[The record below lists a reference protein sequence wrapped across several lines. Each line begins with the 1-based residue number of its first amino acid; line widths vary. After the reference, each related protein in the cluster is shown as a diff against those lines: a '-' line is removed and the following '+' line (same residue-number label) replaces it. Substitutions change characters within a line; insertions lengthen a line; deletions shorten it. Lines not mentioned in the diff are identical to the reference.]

1 MTRRRYP
8 GDGLGP
14 TSASV
19 PRNRYIVCWKDP
31 AQPEKGTVWFWCS
44 PELVSHAQLSSDDG
58 IPFRCLSYR
67 PALLKARGINWT
79 ATWDDGTTFTFKASP
94 QITKPL
100 MAQLAQRWTVSPATL
115 QRDKGRPFDLVTL
128 LEHGHSH
135 VYLVRLLTFDP
146 TADGRAIV
154 AWIAR
159 VSQDL
164 LREDLKDYMSLPPA
178 QQCQCRYSREPLIP
192 LSALK

>member
-1 MTRRRYP
+1 
-8 GDGLGP
+8 
-14 TSASV
+14 
-19 PRNRYIVCWKDP
+19 
-31 AQPEKGTVWFWCS
+31 
-44 PELVSHAQLSSDDG
+44 
-58 IPFRCLSYR
+58 
-67 PALLKARGINWT
+67 
-79 ATWDDGTTFTFKASP
+79 
-94 QITKPL
+94 

-135 VYLVRLLTFDP
+135 VYLVRLLTFVP
-146 TADGRAIV
+146 TGDGRAIV

-164 LREDLKDYMSLPPA
+164 LREDLKDYMSLPPV

>member
-8 GDGLGP
+8 GEGLGA
-14 TSASV
+14 TSATV

-79 ATWDDGTTFTFKASP
+79 ATLDDGTTFTFKASP

-164 LREDLKDYMSLPPA
+164 LREDLKDYMSLPPV

>member
-14 TSASV
+14 TSATV

-128 LEHGHSH
+128 LEHGQSH
-135 VYLVRLLTFDP
+135 VYLVQLLTFDP
-146 TADGRAIV
+146 TADGRAYFKIGKV
-154 AWIAR
+154 ISIPKQIKQFSPCELIA
-159 VSQDL
+159 
-164 LREDLKDYMSLPPA
+164 EAGLPE
-178 QQCQCRYSREPLIP
+178 S
-192 LSALK
+192 